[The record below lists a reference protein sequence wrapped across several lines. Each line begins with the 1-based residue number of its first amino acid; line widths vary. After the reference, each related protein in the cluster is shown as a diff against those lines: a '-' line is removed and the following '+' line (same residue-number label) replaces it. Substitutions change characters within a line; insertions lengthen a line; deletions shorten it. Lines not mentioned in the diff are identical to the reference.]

1 MSQKVIIAA
10 LKARSPQG
18 VQELANSTG
27 IPEPTVRSILI
38 RAMKNNC
45 VARLERGLYA
55 WAADE
60 NPNPRTAGP
69 KSTDV
74 PLNESLRAH
83 LERSPLPQRK
93 LAAAI
98 GIYPG
103 ALRRAIKGG
112 KINPHTTDLIRLY
125 ITRGHDVSSG
135 LEAQGEGKA
144 VRGPRP
150 EVRDV
155 GQDARK
161 APARRSGGSTARVA
175 QADGGPGGADPGRVK
190 AKAPRKAPCNRGAWD
205 PGKKQIDDIIGVLE
219 KAEGPLTLTEVAMIL
234 GRPGKSEAS
243 LRRAATY
250 LHGQGRIEKSDK
262 SIPARWVISKDKVS
276 DGVSVEVCG
285 IPVAVTVEPKPELG
299 ATERK
304 VTLRGEGLPGWSKLV
319 GKSTVEEVV
328 KLGVERLTLWKKGG
342 GLWPRKASATSV
354 TSNSSAPWGS
364 SSRGIA

>member
-1 MSQKVIIAA
+1 MSQKIIIAA

-38 RAMKNNC
+38 RALKNNC
-45 VARLERGLYA
+45 ITRLERGLYA
-55 WAADE
+55 WTADE
-60 NPNPRTAGP
+60 NPSPRVRGP

-74 PLNESLRAH
+74 PLDESLRAH
-83 LERSPLPQRK
+83 LERSGVSHRK

-112 KINPHTTDLIRLY
+112 KINPRTTDLIRIY

-150 EVRDV
+150 EVLDV
-155 GQDARK
+155 GQGAGK
-161 APARRSGGSTARVA
+161 APARRSVGGASRVA

-190 AKAPRKAPCNRGAWD
+190 AKAPRKAPRQRGAWD
-205 PGKKQIDDIIGVLE
+205 AGKEKIDALIGVLE
-219 KAEGPLTLTEVAMIL
+219 KAEGPLTLAEVAMIL
-234 GRPGKSEAS
+234 GKPGRSGAS
-243 LRRAATY
+243 FTRVATY
-250 LHGQGRIEKSDK
+250 LQGQGRIEKSDK
-262 SIPARWVISKDKVS
+262 SVPARWVISKDKTA
-276 DGVSVEVCG
+276 DRVSVEVCG
-285 IPVAVTVEPKPELG
+285 IPVSVTVEPKPELG

-319 GKSTVEEVV
+319 GKSTVEEIV
-328 KLGVERLTLWKKGG
+328 KLGVERLTLWKKG
-342 GLWPRKASATSV
+342 RA
-354 TSNSSAPWGS
+354 
-364 SSRGIA
+364 

>member
-18 VQELANSTG
+18 VKELANSTG
-27 IPEPTVRSILI
+27 LPEPTVRSILI
-38 RAMKNNC
+38 RALKNNC
-45 VARLERGLYA
+45 VTRLERGLYG

-60 NPNPRTAGP
+60 NPTPRTAGP

-74 PLNESLRAH
+74 PLSESLRAH

-112 KINPHTTDLIRLY
+112 KVNPNTATLIRAY
-125 ITRGHDVSSG
+125 ITGGHRVESS

-144 VRGPRP
+144 LRGPRG

-155 GQDARK
+155 GQGDGAS
-161 APARRSGGSTARVA
+161 PARRPGGGAGRVA
-175 QADGGPGGADPGRVK
+175 PADGGPGGADPGRVK
-190 AKAPRKAPCNRGAWD
+190 AKAPRKAPRNRGAWD
-205 PGKKQIDDIIGVLE
+205 AGKEQVDALLGVLE
-219 KAEGPLTLTEVAMIL
+219 KAEGPLTLAEVAMIL
-234 GRPGKSEAS
+234 GKPGRSGAS
-243 LRRAATY
+243 FTRVATY
-250 LHGQGRIEKSDK
+250 LQGQGRIEKFDK
-262 SIPARWVISKDKVS
+262 STPARWVISKDKVS

-304 VTLRGEGLPGWSKLV
+304 VTLRGDGLPGWSKLV
-319 GKSTVEEVV
+319 GKSTVEEIV
-328 KLGVERLTLWKKGG
+328 KLGVERLTLWKKGR
-342 GLWPRKASATSV
+342 GLWPIEASVAGV
-354 TSNSSAPWGS
+354 TS
-364 SSRGIA
+364 R